1 MMEINAAV
9 MVAGSVRT
17 GRVEVDQSADL
28 PTIIAGVVAMV
39 AGSATPDSVV
49 IIAGRAG
56 AGAEATRLARQYAT
70 YLDTPDDW
78 VPDGWAS
85 HADGT

>member
-9 MVAGSVRT
+9 MVGGSVRT
-17 GRVEVDQSADL
+17 GRVEVDQTADL

-39 AGSATPDSVV
+39 AGSATPDSIV

-56 AGAEATRLARQYAT
+56 AGADATRLARQYPT

-78 VPDGWAS
+78 MPDGWVS
-85 HADGT
+85 HDDST

>member
-1 MMEINAAV
+1 MEINAAV
-9 MVAGSVRT
+9 LVGGTTRT
-17 GRVEVDQSADL
+17 GRVEVDQRADL

-70 YLDTPDDW
+70 YLDTPD
-78 VPDGWAS
+78 GWIS